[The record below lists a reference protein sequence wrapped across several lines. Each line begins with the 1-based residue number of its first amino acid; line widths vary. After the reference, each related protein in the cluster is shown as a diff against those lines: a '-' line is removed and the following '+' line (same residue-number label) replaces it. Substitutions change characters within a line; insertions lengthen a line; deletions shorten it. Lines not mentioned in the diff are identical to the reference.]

1 MRTTLELT
9 ERFEDRREIKNLMG
23 KYVASLILK
32 REGTIFADFWSKEAD
47 VCLGFNNGFYKGP
60 EAIKGYYAAVAEATA
75 LKGKVLQKKFPEQ
88 LGSLS
93 DQELYGTGPY
103 DAKPLTS
110 PYIVEAEDQKTA
122 KALWMV
128 QGIDTDITTAGPV
141 TYWTWGYFA
150 ADFIK
155 EDGQWKFW
163 HLQYIEDIHHLSGQ
177 NWGAPEVPYPDLPE
191 FAALKDISI
200 PAPNVPTQVR
210 EYYSADRNYT
220 AALQIPVAYNTFAE
234 TFSYGV

>member
-32 REGTIFADFWSKEAD
+32 REGTIFADFWSKAED
-47 VCLGFNNGFYKGP
+47 VCLGFNHGYYKGAD
-60 EAIKGYYAAVAEATA
+60 AITGYYAAVAEATR
-75 LKGKVLQKKFPEQ
+75 LKGKALQKKFPEQ

-93 DQELYGTGPY
+93 DEELYGTGPY
-103 DAKPLTS
+103 EAKPLTS

-122 KALWMV
+122 KGLWMV

-155 EDGQWKFW
+155 EDGGWKIW
-163 HLQYIEDIHHLSGQ
+163 HLQYVEDVHHLSGQ
-177 NWGAPEVPYPDLPE
+177 NWGAEETPYPELPE
-191 FAALKDISI
+191 FSCLKDISI
-200 PAPNVPTQVR
+200 PAPNVPATVR

-220 AALQIPVAYNTFAE
+220 AAPQIPVAYSTFAE